1 MVYSK
6 ECLYYVY
13 FKFSILSNK
22 KTVHDVHLIIA
33 LHVIVDL
40 FVKEGEKMSEETSE
54 KKLFYLDGIRGL
66 AAFAVVIS
74 HYIQVFY
81 PAALN
86 GRPQQAHFEWDTWY
100 GYSPINLFYNGQ
112 FAVCLFFVLSGY
124 VLSVKMFGK
133 ELDSENFQKSLHSS
147 AIRRYIRLAVPAA
160 VSVLLVYLAI
170 ITKAFHLQEIWG
182 TTWTDMKKNYY
193 ELDTNIYT
201 VIKAAI
207 FDPFFRFK
215 AHPYNPVLWTMSY
228 ELLGSFLI
236 FGFLALFGRVRR
248 RWIVYLVLSI
258 SLIQT
263 YFVAFL
269 WGMLLADLLKH
280 KWVQSKIMKVFV
292 LLMGI
297 YFGSAPYT
305 SLIGTMYEPIEV
317 WTNNINEWMQFDI
330 DPRLLARN
338 VGSAMILFALLRSKV
353 LQHVFGWKPFVYLGK
368 ISFSLYLIHFTFLN
382 TFSAFLFSKVIHY
395 FSYNL
400 AYSITFLVSMV
411 PLFILSHYYMKYI
424 DQGALKLAR
433 KVEKRVAA

>member
-1 MVYSK
+1 MNK
-6 ECLYYVY
+6 E
-13 FKFSILSNK
+13 S
-22 KTVHDVHLIIA
+22 
-33 LHVIVDL
+33 
-40 FVKEGEKMSEETSE
+40 SER
-54 KKLFYLDGIRGL
+54 KLFYLDGIRGL

-86 GRPQQAHFEWDTWY
+86 GRPQQAHFEWDIWY
-100 GYSPINLFYNGQ
+100 GHSPINLFYNGQ

-124 VLSVKMFGK
+124 VLSVKMFEK
-133 ELDSENFQKSLHSS
+133 ELDSETFQKLLHSS
-147 AIRRYIRLAVPAA
+147 AIRRYIRLAVPVA

-170 ITKAFHLQEIWG
+170 ITNAFYLQELWG

-193 ELDTNIYT
+193 ALDTNVYT

-236 FGFLALFGRVRR
+236 FGFLALFGRVKK
-248 RWIVYLVLSI
+248 RWIVYVVLSI
-258 SLIQT
+258 AFIQT

-280 KWVQSKIMKVFV
+280 KWVQSKITAVLV

-297 YFGSAPYT
+297 YLGSAPYT
-305 SLIGTMYEPIEV
+305 PLMGTMYEPIEV
-317 WTNNINEWMQFDI
+317 LTKNINEWVQFNI
-330 DPRLLARN
+330 DPRLLARTL
-338 VGSAMILFALLRSKV
+338 GSAMILFALLRLKV
-353 LQHVFGWKPFVYLGK
+353 LQHVFGWKPFAYLGQ
-368 ISFSLYLIHFTFLN
+368 ISFSLFLIYFTFLN
-382 TFSAFLFSKVIHY
+382 TFSAFLFSKVIHHL
-395 FSYNL
+395 SYNL
-400 AYSITFLVSMV
+400 AYAITFMVSMV

-433 KVEKRVAA
+433 KVESMLEHEKASTTQIYAQLREERRREL

>member
-1 MVYSK
+1 M
-6 ECLYYVY
+6 
-13 FKFSILSNK
+13 NK
-22 KTVHDVHLIIA
+22 
-33 LHVIVDL
+33 
-40 FVKEGEKMSEETSE
+40 ETSE
-54 KKLFYLDGIRGL
+54 RKLFYLDGIRGL

-86 GRPQQAHFEWDTWY
+86 GRPQQAHFKWDIWY
-100 GYSPINLFYNGQ
+100 GHSPINLFYNGQ

-124 VLSVKMFGK
+124 VLSVKMFEK
-133 ELDSENFQKSLHSS
+133 ELDSETFQKLLHSS

-170 ITKAFHLQEIWG
+170 ITNAFYLQEIWG

-193 ELDTNIYT
+193 DLDTNIYT

-236 FGFLALFGRVRR
+236 FGFLALFGRVKQ
-248 RWIVYLVLSI
+248 RWIVYVVLSI
-258 SLIQT
+258 AFIQT

-280 KWVQSKIMKVFV
+280 KWVQSKITVVLV

-297 YFGSAPYT
+297 YLGSAPYT
-305 SLIGTMYEPIEV
+305 PLIGTMYEPIEV
-317 WTNNINEWMQFDI
+317 WTKNINDWIQFNI
-330 DPRLLARN
+330 DPRLLARTL
-338 VGSAMILFALLRSKV
+338 GSAMILFALLRLKA
-353 LQHVFGWKPFVYLGK
+353 LQHVFGWKPFSYLGQ

-382 TFSAFLFSKVIHY
+382 TFSAFLFSKVIHH

-400 AYSITFLVSMV
+400 AYAITFTVSMV

-433 KVEKRVAA
+433 KVEKKGALRLARKVEEKMTA

>member
-1 MVYSK
+1 MNK
-6 ECLYYVY
+6 ET
-13 FKFSILSNK
+13 F
-22 KTVHDVHLIIA
+22 
-33 LHVIVDL
+33 
-40 FVKEGEKMSEETSE
+40 E

-86 GRPQQAHFEWDTWY
+86 GRPQQAHFKWDIWY
-100 GYSPINLFYNGQ
+100 GHSPINLFYNGQ

-124 VLSVKMFGK
+124 VLSVKMFEN
-133 ELDSENFQKSLHSS
+133 ELDSETFLKLLHSS
-147 AIRRYIRLAVPAA
+147 ALRRYIRLAVPAA

-170 ITKAFHLQEIWG
+170 ITNAFYLQDIWG

-193 ELDTNIYT
+193 ALDTNIYT

-207 FDPFFRFK
+207 FDPFFRFE

-236 FGFLALFGRVRR
+236 FGFLALFGRVKK
-248 RWIVYLVLSI
+248 RWIVYVVLSFAF
-258 SLIQT
+258 IQT

-280 KWVQSKIMKVFV
+280 KWVQSILMKVLV

-297 YFGSAPYT
+297 YLGSAPYT
-305 SLIGTMYEPIEV
+305 SLMGTMYEPIEV
-317 WTNNINEWMQFDI
+317 WTKNFDI
-330 DPRLLARN
+330 DPRLLARTL
-338 VGSAMILFALLRSKV
+338 GAAMILFALLRSKL
-353 LQHVFGWKPFVYLGK
+353 LQHVFGWKPFVYLGQ

-395 FSYNL
+395 FTYNL
-400 AYSITFLVSMV
+400 AYAITFLVSML

-433 KVEKRVAA
+433 KVEKKMTE

>member
-1 MVYSK
+1 M
-6 ECLYYVY
+6 
-13 FKFSILSNK
+13 
-22 KTVHDVHLIIA
+22 
-33 LHVIVDL
+33 
-40 FVKEGEKMSEETSE
+40 KEGIKMNEGTSE

-86 GRPQQAHFEWDTWY
+86 GRPQQSHSAWDIWY
-100 GYSPINLFYNGQ
+100 GHSPINLFYNGQ

-124 VLSVKMFGK
+124 VLSVKMFEK
-133 ELDSENFQKSLHSS
+133 ELDSANFQKLLHSS

-170 ITKAFHLQEIWG
+170 ITNSFHLQEIWG
-182 TTWTDMKKNYY
+182 TTWTDMKKDYY
-193 ELDTNIYT
+193 DLDTDIYS

-228 ELLGSFLI
+228 ELAGSFLI
-236 FGFLALFGRVRR
+236 FGFLALFGRLKK
-248 RWIVYLVLSI
+248 RWIVYVVLSI
-258 SLIQT
+258 ALIQT

-280 KWVQSKIMKVFV
+280 KWVKNKILSVLV

-297 YFGSAPYT
+297 YLGSAPYT
-305 SLIGTMYEPIEV
+305 PLMGTMYEPIEV
-317 WTNNINEWMQFDI
+317 WTKNINDWIQFNI
-330 DPRLLARN
+330 DPRLFARTL
-338 VGSAMILFALLRSKV
+338 GSVMILFALLRINA
-353 LQHVFGWKPFVYLGK
+353 LQHVLGNKIFSYLGK

-382 TFSAFLFSKVIHY
+382 TFSAFLFSKVIHH

-400 AYSITFLVSMV
+400 AYAITFLVSMI

-424 DQGALKLAR
+424 DQGALKLAQ
-433 KVEKRVAA
+433 KVEKKMIA

>member
-1 MVYSK
+1 MNK
-6 ECLYYVY
+6 ET
-13 FKFSILSNK
+13 F
-22 KTVHDVHLIIA
+22 
-33 LHVIVDL
+33 
-40 FVKEGEKMSEETSE
+40 E
-54 KKLFYLDGIRGL
+54 KKLFYLDGVRGL

-86 GRPQQAHFEWDTWY
+86 GRQQQAHFKWDIWY
-100 GYSPINLFYNGQ
+100 GHSPINLFYNGQ

-124 VLSVKMFGK
+124 VLSVKMFEN
-133 ELDSENFQKSLHSS
+133 ELDNETFLKLLHSS
-147 AIRRYIRLAVPAA
+147 ALRRYIRLAVPAA

-170 ITKAFHLQEIWG
+170 ITNAFYLQDIWG

-193 ELDTNIYT
+193 ALDTNIYT

-236 FGFLALFGRVRR
+236 FGFLALFGRVKK
-248 RWIVYLVLSI
+248 RWIVYMVLSFAF
-258 SLIQT
+258 IQT

-280 KWVQSKIMKVFV
+280 KWVQSILMKVLV

-297 YFGSAPYT
+297 YLGSAPYT
-305 SLIGTMYEPIEV
+305 SLMGTMYEPIEV
-317 WTNNINEWMQFDI
+317 WTKNFDI
-330 DPRLLARN
+330 DPRLLARTL
-338 VGSAMILFALLRSKV
+338 GAAMILFALLRSKL
-353 LQHVFGWKPFVYLGK
+353 LQYVFGWKPFVYLGQ
-368 ISFSLYLIHFTFLN
+368 ISFSLYLIHFTILN

-395 FSYNL
+395 FSYNR
-400 AYSITFLVSMV
+400 AYAITFLVSMV
-411 PLFILSHYYMKYI
+411 PLFILSYYYMKYI

-433 KVEKRVAA
+433 KVEKKMTE

>member
-1 MVYSK
+1 MNK
-6 ECLYYVY
+6 ET
-13 FKFSILSNK
+13 F
-22 KTVHDVHLIIA
+22 
-33 LHVIVDL
+33 
-40 FVKEGEKMSEETSE
+40 E
-54 KKLFYLDGIRGL
+54 KKLFYLDGVRGL

-86 GRPQQAHFEWDTWY
+86 GRPQQAHFKWDIWY
-100 GYSPINLFYNGQ
+100 GHSPINLFYNGQ

-124 VLSVKMFGK
+124 VLSVKMFEN
-133 ELDSENFQKSLHSS
+133 ELDSETFLKLLHSS
-147 AIRRYIRLAVPAA
+147 ALRRYIRLAVPAA

-170 ITKAFHLQEIWG
+170 ITNAFYLQDIWG

-193 ELDTNIYT
+193 ALDTNIYT

-207 FDPFFRFK
+207 FDPFFRFE

-236 FGFLALFGRVRR
+236 FGFLALFGRVKK
-248 RWIVYLVLSI
+248 RWIVYVVLSFAF
-258 SLIQT
+258 IQT

-280 KWVQSKIMKVFV
+280 KWVQSILMKVLV

-297 YFGSAPYT
+297 YLGSAPYT
-305 SLIGTMYEPIEV
+305 SLMGTMYEPLEV
-317 WTNNINEWMQFDI
+317 WTKNFDI
-330 DPRLLARN
+330 DPRLLARTL
-338 VGSAMILFALLRSKV
+338 GAAMILFALLRSKV
-353 LQHVFGWKPFVYLGK
+353 LQHVFGWKPFVYLGQ
-368 ISFSLYLIHFTFLN
+368 ISFSLYLIHFTILN

-400 AYSITFLVSMV
+400 AYAITFLVSMV

-433 KVEKRVAA
+433 KVEKRMTE

>member
-1 MVYSK
+1 MIK
-6 ECLYYVY
+6 NT
-13 FKFSILSNK
+13 F
-22 KTVHDVHLIIA
+22 
-33 LHVIVDL
+33 
-40 FVKEGEKMSEETSE
+40 E
-54 KKLFYLDGIRGL
+54 KKLLYLDGIRGL

-86 GRPQQAHFEWDTWY
+86 GRPQQVHFKWDIWY
-100 GYSPINLFYNGQ
+100 GHSPINLFYNGQ

-124 VLSVKMFGK
+124 VLSVKMFEK
-133 ELDSENFQKSLHSS
+133 ELDSETFLKLLHSS
-147 AIRRYIRLAVPAA
+147 ALRRYIRLAVPAA

-170 ITKAFHLQEIWG
+170 ITNAFYLQDIWG
-182 TTWTDMKKNYY
+182 ITWTDMKKNYY
-193 ELDTNIYT
+193 ALDTNIYT

-207 FDPFFRFK
+207 FDPFFRFE

-236 FGFLALFGRVRR
+236 FGFIALFGRVKK
-248 RWIVYLVLSI
+248 RWIVYVVLSFA
-258 SLIQT
+258 LIQT

-280 KWVQSKIMKVFV
+280 IWVQSITMKLLV

-297 YFGSAPYT
+297 YLGSAPYT
-305 SLIGTMYEPIEV
+305 SLMGTMYEPIEM
-317 WTNNINEWMQFDI
+317 WTKNFNI
-330 DPRLLARN
+330 DPRLLARTL
-338 VGSAMILFALLRSKV
+338 GSAMILFALLRSKV
-353 LQHVFGWKPFVYLGK
+353 LQHLFGWKPFVYLGQ
-368 ISFSLYLIHFTFLN
+368 ISFSLYLIHFIFLN

-400 AYSITFLVSMV
+400 AYAITFLVSMV

-433 KVEKRVAA
+433 KVEKKMIDSPKRRVEINNTTF

>member
-1 MVYSK
+1 M
-6 ECLYYVY
+6 
-13 FKFSILSNK
+13 NQ
-22 KTVHDVHLIIA
+22 
-33 LHVIVDL
+33 
-40 FVKEGEKMSEETSE
+40 ETSQ

-86 GRPQQAHFEWDTWY
+86 GSSQQAHFKWDTCY
-100 GYSPINLFYNGQ
+100 GHSPINLFYNGQ

-124 VLSVKMFGK
+124 VLSVKMFEK
-133 ELDSENFQKSLHSS
+133 DLDCETFQKLLHSS

-160 VSVLLVYLAI
+160 VSVILVYLAI
-170 ITKAFHLQEIWG
+170 ITNAFYLQEIWG
-182 TTWTDMKKNYY
+182 TTWTDMKKDYY
-193 ELDTNIYT
+193 ALDTNLYT

-207 FDPFFRFK
+207 FDPFFHFK

-236 FGFLALFGRVRR
+236 FSFIALFGRVKN
-248 RWIVYLVLSI
+248 RWIVYVILSI
-258 SLIQT
+258 ALIQT

-269 WGMLLADLLKH
+269 WGMLLADLLKY
-280 KWVQSKIMKVFV
+280 KWVQSKITTVLV
-292 LLMGI
+292 LLIGI
-297 YFGSAPYT
+297 YLGSAPYT
-305 SLIGTMYEPIEV
+305 SLMGTMYQPIEV
-317 WTNNINEWMQFDI
+317 WTKNINEWIQFDI
-330 DPRLLARN
+330 DPRLLARTL
-338 VGSAMILFALLRSKV
+338 GSAMILFALLRLQA
-353 LQHVFGWKPFVYLGK
+353 LQHVFGWKPFFYLGQ

-382 TFSAFLFSKVIHY
+382 TFSAFLFSKVIYY

-400 AYSITFLVSMV
+400 AYAITFLISMV

-433 KVEKRVAA
+433 IVEKKMNV

>member
-1 MVYSK
+1 M
-6 ECLYYVY
+6 
-13 FKFSILSNK
+13 NK
-22 KTVHDVHLIIA
+22 DT
-33 LHVIVDL
+33 
-40 FVKEGEKMSEETSE
+40 FEE
-54 KKLFYLDGIRGL
+54 KLFYLDGIRGL

-86 GRPQQAHFEWDTWY
+86 GRPQQAHFKWDIWY
-100 GYSPINLFYNGQ
+100 GHSPINLFYNGQ

-124 VLSVKMFGK
+124 VLSVKMFEN
-133 ELDSENFQKSLHSS
+133 ELDSETFLKLLHSS
-147 AIRRYIRLAVPAA
+147 ALRRYIRLAVPAA

-170 ITKAFHLQEIWG
+170 ITNAFYLQDIWG

-193 ELDTNIYT
+193 ALDTNIYT

-236 FGFLALFGRVRR
+236 FGFLALFGRVKK
-248 RWIVYLVLSI
+248 RWIVYVVLSFAFI
-258 SLIQT
+258 HT
-263 YFVAFL
+263 YFVTFL

-280 KWVQSKIMKVFV
+280 KWVKSTIMKVLV

-297 YFGSAPYT
+297 YLGSAPYT
-305 SLIGTMYEPIEV
+305 SLVGTMYEPIEL
-317 WTNNINEWMQFDI
+317 WTKNFDI
-330 DPRLLARN
+330 DPRLLARTL
-338 VGSAMILFALLRSKV
+338 GSAMILFALLRSKV
-353 LQHVFGWKPFVYLGK
+353 LQQVFGWKAFVYLGQ

-382 TFSAFLFSKVIHY
+382 TFSAFLFSKVIHI

-400 AYSITFLVSMV
+400 AYAITFLVSMV

-433 KVEKRVAA
+433 KVEKKMIE